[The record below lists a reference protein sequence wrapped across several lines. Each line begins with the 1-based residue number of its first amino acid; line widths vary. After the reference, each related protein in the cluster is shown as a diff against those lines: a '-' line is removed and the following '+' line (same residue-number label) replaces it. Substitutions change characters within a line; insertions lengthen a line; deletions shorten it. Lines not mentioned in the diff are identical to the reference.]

1 MSSLIYF
8 LKQSLQGFARN
19 LSTTLGSIITIFLSL
34 FIIGLFLMGGA
45 VIQNVVQS
53 VENEVSITAYVADEA
68 SESDIAAAQDYIRGL
83 DGVASVSFTTK
94 DQALEK
100 FREMSSNAAIVD
112 ELGGNPLPA
121 SIDIELSD
129 PQKVEEVAQQI
140 ESSGQFKKIADE
152 DNPSDSLKYGQRT
165 VERLFSVTN
174 YIRYIGIA
182 LIILLVFIAL
192 VFINNTI
199 RLAIMARRKEIA
211 IMRLVGASNGF
222 IRGPFLMEGALH
234 AIIGAALAIVS
245 IELIRNLALPRL
257 QASLAFLPIDVAPNT
272 FLFIYLIL
280 LVAGL
285 IIGLIGSMLA
295 MRRYLKV

>member
-1 MSSLIYF
+1 MSSLGYF
-8 LKQSLQGFARN
+8 FKQSLQGFARN

-34 FIIGLFLMGGA
+34 FIIGLFLVGA
-45 VIQNVVQS
+45 IVIGNIVKS
-53 VENEVSITAYVADEA
+53 VESEVSITAYVADSAEQA
-68 SESDIAAAQDYIRGL
+68 DIDSMMTEIEGIE
-83 DGVASVSFTTK
+83 GVASVSFTTK
-94 DQALEK
+94 DQALEN
-100 FREMSSNAAIVD
+100 FREMSSNADIVD

-121 SIDIELSD
+121 SINIELSD
-129 PQKVEEVAQQI
+129 PQQVQDVATKI
-140 ESSGQFKKIADE
+140 EQSELFAKIADE

-165 VERLFSVTN
+165 VERLFEVTN
-174 YIRYIGIA
+174 YLRYIGIA
-182 LIILLVFIAL
+182 LIVLLVFIAL

-234 AIIGAALAIVS
+234 AIIGAALAIIC
-245 IELIRNLALPRL
+245 IELLRNLALPRL
-257 QASLAFLPIDVAPNT
+257 QASLTFLPIELGMET
-272 FLFIYLIL
+272 FLYIYLIL

-285 IIGLIGSMLA
+285 VIGLIGSALA